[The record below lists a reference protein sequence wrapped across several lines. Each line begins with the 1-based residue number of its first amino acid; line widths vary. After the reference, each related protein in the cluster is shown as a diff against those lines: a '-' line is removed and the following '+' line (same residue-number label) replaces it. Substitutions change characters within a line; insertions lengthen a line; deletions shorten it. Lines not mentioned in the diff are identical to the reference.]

1 MVEVPYKNETLA
13 NIFGYGELLRGLSL
27 NVRKGLSC
35 TVIENLFTDS
45 ARQAVCDTESIICS
59 INFNC
64 ITSNVKSIANNVHTY
79 SSLYGK
85 KLTRELGPTR

>member
-1 MVEVPYKNETLA
+1 MGCGSDGMVGMAEVPCKNENLA

-45 ARQAVCDTESIICS
+45 ARQAVCDTESII
-59 INFNC
+59 
-64 ITSNVKSIANNVHTY
+64 
-79 SSLYGK
+79 L
-85 KLTRELGPTR
+85 